1 MKPSLSAGVV
11 FASLIAFNFRAHG
24 LDTAVPA
31 SPQRVV
37 IDSYHGIEV
46 PDPYRWLEDP
56 KAPEVEAWVSAQD
69 ARTRRYLDGLPLR
82 EPIYQQLFRQIAAT
96 SSAYS
101 DLYAKGGRIFALY
114 NQPPKQQPMIAVL
127 TPALDAR
134 NPRIIVDPNVIN
146 PKGTT
151 AIDWFVPSPNGKL
164 VAVSLSE
171 DGSEDGTL
179 HLFDAASGAQLPEQI
194 VRVQYPTAGGSLAWR
209 ADSTGFWY
217 TRYPGAERPAADR
230 HFYQQIYFH
239 RLGEDPAKDAYVA
252 GKDFPKLAEIQLDNR
267 YDPDRV
273 IVSVANGDG
282 GEFSYYSITP
292 AGTVTK
298 ITDFADRIVAVT
310 SGPDHTLYLVSKKG
324 APRGQLLK
332 LAPGVSELS
341 RAELI
346 VPESDA
352 VIQGGGEFGGEP
364 VVVTP
369 DLLYVREITGG
380 PSRVAVFDHAGKPRG
395 LLPLPGI
402 AAVAEVEPVGDGT
415 LLYSVQTYLRP
426 PYFCRYEERTT
437 HAAETA
443 LAQTSPATF
452 EDTEV
457 VREMARSKD
466 GTAIPLNIVRR
477 KGTKLDG
484 TAPVLLTGY
493 GGYSVNLEPK
503 FLGPSGRLW
512 LDGGGVF
519 VIANLRG
526 GGEFG
531 EQWHEQ
537 GALTHK
543 QNVFDDFLA
552 AAHYLIDHGYTT
564 PSRLAIQGA
573 SNGGLLMGAV
583 LTQHPELFRAVV
595 SRVGI
600 YDMLRVEL
608 DPNGAFNTTEFGSTR
623 DALQFAALYAYSPYH
638 HVVPGTA
645 YPAIFMATGATDGR
659 VNPAHSRKMIA
670 RLQAATSSKNPIYLS
685 VNAHAGHGI
694 GSALSIRVGQMADGY
709 AFLFDQLGMSLPP
722 QPGAPRATR

>member
-134 NPRIIVDPNVIN
+134 NPRIIVDPNVID

-194 VRVQYPTAGGSLAWR
+194 ARVQYPTAGGSLAWR
-209 ADSTGFWY
+209 ADSNGFWY

-267 YDPDRV
+267 YDPHRV

-282 GEFSYYSITP
+282 GEFCVLLDH
-292 AGTVTK
+292 AGRHRHENHR
-298 ITDFADRIVAVT
+298 FRRPDRRRDLGSRSHAV
-310 SGPDHTLYLVSKKG
+310 
-324 APRGQLLK
+324 
-332 LAPGVSELS
+332 PGLQEGSAARPTAQARAGRVGLS

-364 VVVTP
+364 VVMTP
-369 DLLYVREITGG
+369 ALTLR
-380 PSRVAVFDHAGKPRG
+380 AGDYRRPIACRG
-395 LLPLPGI
+395 LRPCR
-402 AAVAEVEPVGDGT
+402 
-415 LLYSVQTYLRP
+415 QTSGA
-426 PYFCRYEERTT
+426 FCRCRHRRGRRGRALGTAPPLFGRNLFAAPVLLRYDEATTQAPRRPSQNQPRDFERCRS
-437 HAAETA
+437 AAR
-443 LAQTSPATF
+443 
-452 EDTEV
+452 
-457 VREMARSKD
+457 VRPFQGRH
-466 GTAIPLNIVRR
+466 AIPLNIVCR
-477 KGTKLDG
+477 KGVDIERRHAA
-484 TAPVLLTGY
+484 APQRLRRLRRQPRAAIPRA
-493 GGYSVNLEPK
+493 SK
-503 FLGPSGRLW
+503 RLW
-512 LDGGGVF
+512 LDGGGIF

-531 EQWHEQ
+531 EAVARA
-537 GALTHK
+537 GR
-543 QNVFDDFLA
+543 
-552 AAHYLIDHGYTT
+552 AH
-564 PSRLAIQGA
+564 P
-573 SNGGLLMGAV
+573 
-583 LTQHPELFRAVV
+583 
-595 SRVGI
+595 
-600 YDMLRVEL
+600 
-608 DPNGAFNTTEFGSTR
+608 
-623 DALQFAALYAYSPYH
+623 
-638 HVVPGTA
+638 
-645 YPAIFMATGATDGR
+645 
-659 VNPAHSRKMIA
+659 
-670 RLQAATSSKNPIYLS
+670 QAKR
-685 VNAHAGHGI
+685 
-694 GSALSIRVGQMADGY
+694 IR
-709 AFLFDQLGMSLPP
+709 
-722 QPGAPRATR
+722 